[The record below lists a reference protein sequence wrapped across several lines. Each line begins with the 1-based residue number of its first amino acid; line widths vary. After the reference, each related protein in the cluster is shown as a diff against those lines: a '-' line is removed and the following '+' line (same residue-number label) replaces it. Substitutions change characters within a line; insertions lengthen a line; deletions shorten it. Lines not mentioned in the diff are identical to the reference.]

1 MFAKYWNV
9 LVVDDEPD
17 VISITKLALRNCE
30 VYGEPITVHAAGSKA
45 EAIELLQGPLMRQG
59 GYANLTVAFV
69 DVVMETDTAGL
80 ELCHHIREVMR
91 NSITSVFIRTGQPG
105 LAPERSVIDRYDIS
119 GYFTKAEATEE
130 KLYSLVKSGVRQF
143 LTAGVAGVHFEF
155 LHQLSLASGSRE
167 RLSQV
172 LMRLFSSHKFDAN
185 GKPVPGLRYRRW
197 VMTEDQVLPGG
208 ELEEEAHALRERLNR
223 MPGMPLGNGAD
234 KLVIDGLDVL
244 IKVAAS
250 PDTSEMF
257 TVMSLTHPMPAQVAS
272 VHYRFLRAFSSLWLK
287 AGVPAA
293 PQAAAVV

>member
-17 VISITKLALRNCE
+17 IISITKLALRNCD
-30 VYGEPITVHAAGSKA
+30 VYGEPIVVHAASSKA
-45 EAIELLQGPLMRQG
+45 EAMELLQGPLMRQG

-80 ELCHHIREVMR
+80 ELCHHIRHVMR
-91 NSITSVFIRTGQPG
+91 NHITSVFIRTGQPG
-105 LAPERSVIDRYDIS
+105 LAPERSVMDRYDIS
-119 GYFTKAEATEE
+119 GYFTKAEATED
-130 KLYSLVKSGVRQF
+130 KIYSLVKSGVRQF
-143 LTAGVAGVHFEF
+143 LAAGVAGVHFEF

-172 LMRLFSSHKFDAN
+172 LTRLFSSHKFDAN

-197 VMTEDQVLPGG
+197 VMAGDLVLPG
-208 ELEEEAHALRERLNR
+208 EHADEAHALRERLDR
-223 MPGMPLGNGAD
+223 VPGTPLGNGAD

-250 PDTSEMF
+250 PDTMEMY
-257 TVMSLTHPMPAQVAS
+257 TVMSLTHPIPDLVAS
-272 VHYRFLRAFSSLWLK
+272 IHYRFLRAFSSLWLK
-287 AGVPAA
+287 AGVPHGASMM
-293 PQAAAVV
+293 AVV